1 MDTHEQAILDYL
13 EKNREKITETCAEL
27 VRKQSVNPNYPG
39 IDGDEVLGGETD
51 CNERLAELFES
62 IGCEID
68 LWEAA
73 PRRHNLVGTLKG
85 QGGGQSLAL
94 NGHVDTVPVTQPE
107 RWRYNSPLSGAIEEG
122 RIWGRGTCDMK
133 GGLTAQFWAAKAIVD
148 CGIKLEGD
156 LLLQSVLG
164 EETMD
169 HEIGTTN
176 VVHRGHRA
184 DAGIVT
190 EPTAPPGSLNV
201 VPITPGLLWM
211 ALTVRGKTSHSSM
224 RCELVRAGGLGAEV
238 GVNAIEK
245 GVILLQALQRL
256 EEQWGQS
263 KAHPLF
269 KPGHFTIHPGVITGG
284 PEGILVPFLFSEF
297 CTIEYAIWYPP
308 QESVE
313 RVQNEIKDY
322 VLAASQLD
330 PWLKS
335 NPPSFDWKLHW
346 PPAQT
351 DVDHPVVETMLAAD
365 SAVRQHPGHVGS
377 SEGRIHGFCAV
388 CDASWLNAQGI
399 PSVIYGPGSVFVAH
413 SVDEHVDV
421 EELIQATK
429 GLAVAAMRWCGVVE
443 D

>member
-1 MDTHEQAILDYL
+1 MNTHEQSVVDYL
-13 EKNREKITETCAEL
+13 EAHREAITETCAEL

-39 IDGDEVLGGETD
+39 IDAAEVLGGETD
-51 CNERLAELFES
+51 CNERLAELFEA
-62 IGCEID
+62 IGCDID

-85 QGGGQSLAL
+85 RGGGRSLAL
-94 NGHVDTVPVTQPE
+94 NGHVDTVPITQPE
-107 RWRYNSPLSGAIEEG
+107 RWLQGGPLSGAIENG

-148 CGIKLEGD
+148 CGVALQGD
-156 LLLQSVLG
+156 LILQSVLG

-169 HEIGTTN
+169 HELGTTN
-176 VVHRGHRA
+176 VVRRGHRA

-201 VPITPGLLWM
+201 VPVTPGMLWM
-211 ALTVRGKTSHSSM
+211 ALTVRGKASHASV
-224 RCELVRAGGLGAEV
+224 RDELVRAGGRGAEV

-256 EEQWGQS
+256 EEHWGQS

-269 KPGHFTIHPGVITGG
+269 RPGHFTIHPGVITGG

-297 CTIEYAIWYPP
+297 CTIEYSIWYPP
-308 QESVE
+308 QEDVG
-313 RVQNEIKDY
+313 RVQSEIEEY
-322 VLAASQLD
+322 VLAAAQLD
-330 PWLKS
+330 PWMKA

-351 DVDHPVVETMLAAD
+351 DEHHPVVETMLQAD
-365 SAVRQHPGHVGS
+365 GDVRRQPAHLGS
-377 SEGRIHGFCAV
+377 PESRIHGFCAV
-388 CDASWLNAQGI
+388 CDASYLNAEGI
-399 PSVIYGPGSVFVAH
+399 PSVIYGPGTVHVAH
-413 SVDEHVDV
+413 AVNEYVEIDELV
-421 EELIQATK
+421 QAAK
-429 GLAVAAMRWCGVVE
+429 GLAVATMRWCGVA
-443 D
+443 DN